1 MRRTVVKIDRVL
13 QWLAAWLH
21 AHAHSEAVAAEHENT
36 FATCMWDL
44 CVCVC
49 GAHTETTCY
58 AYIFNSARNFSRFAI
73 MVALCGVAAGS
84 GDGKGIALYAM
95 LVKNATGE
103 TNTTLPL
110 PGGVSYDSF
119 SA

>member
-44 CVCVC
+44 CVCV
-49 GAHTETTCY
+49 GHTQRPLAMHIYLTAH
-58 AYIFNSARNFSRFAI
+58 AISR
-73 MVALCGVAAGS
+73 GS
-84 GDGKGIALYAM
+84 Q
-95 LVKNATGE
+95 
-103 TNTTLPL
+103 
-110 PGGVSYDSF
+110 
-119 SA
+119 